1 MRWTAGAGKP
11 FLHKRHQSAGAHD
24 IAGIAHSRPAR
35 RSVRLNQARCAA
47 KTKML
52 KGDLCDMPTTAA
64 YFADQSNL
72 PAGLHRTIAQ
82 TDWSNWS

>member
-1 MRWTAGAGKP
+1 
-11 FLHKRHQSAGAHD
+11 
-24 IAGIAHSRPAR
+24 
-35 RSVRLNQARCAA
+35 
-47 KTKML
+47 ML